1 MAIHMAWLAR
11 LGRSEKGAKFQWA
24 LPCILLLA
32 ILLSACLN
40 QQRSLVLATT
50 TSTYDSGLLDFIIPP
65 FEQAYNVKVRVIA
78 AGTGQALALGRSG
91 DVDALLVHAPEKE
104 KTFVDEGYGV
114 NRQYVMYNDFVIIGP
129 EEDPAGIR
137 GLNGAADAFAK
148 IAETG
153 YTFISR
159 GDESG
164 THTKEKAIWQEAG
177 LTPPEREGWYL
188 SIGQGMGA
196 TLTTANEKRAY
207 TLSDRG
213 TYLSRSNIDLVILME
228 GDEILFNPYHVMGV
242 SPEMFPNV
250 QDELTNLFIQYL
262 ISPETQEMIAEFG
275 VETFGQP
282 LFIPVRLEEAST
294 P

>member
-1 MAIHMAWLAR
+1 M
-11 LGRSEKGAKFQWA
+11 GK
-24 LPCILLLA
+24 
-32 ILLSACLN
+32 
-40 QQRSLVLATT
+40 
-50 TSTYDSGLLDFIIPP
+50 
-65 FEQAYNVKVRVIA
+65 
-78 AGTGQALALGRSG
+78 
-91 DVDALLVHAPEKE
+91 
-104 KTFVDEGYGV
+104 
-114 NRQYVMYNDFVIIGP
+114 
-129 EEDPAGIR
+129 
-137 GLNGAADAFAK
+137 AADAFAK

-153 YTFISR
+153 YTFVSR

-164 THTKEKAIWQEAG
+164 THTKEKAIWREAG

-228 GDEILFNPYHVMGV
+228 GDEILFNPYHVMALN
-242 SPEMFPNV
+242 PEMFPNV

-262 ISPETQEMIAEFG
+262 ISPETQEMIATFG
-275 VETFGQP
+275 IETFGQP
-282 LFIPVRLEEAST
+282 LFIPVRLEEVST

>member
-1 MAIHMAWLAR
+1 MAIYMAWLAR
-11 LGRSEKGAKFQWA
+11 LGRIEKGAKFQWA

-50 TSTYDSGLLDFIIPP
+50 TSTYDSGLLDSIIPP

-91 DVDALLVHAPEKE
+91 DVDVLLVHAPEKE
-104 KTFVDEGYGV
+104 KAFMDEGYGA
-114 NRQYVMYNDFVIIGP
+114 NRQYVMYNDFVIVGP
-129 EEDPAGIR
+129 EDDPAGIR
-137 GLNGAADAFAK
+137 GLGKATEAFAK

-177 LTPPEREGWYL
+177 LTPPETEGWYL

-196 TLTTANEKRAY
+196 TLTIANEKRAY

-228 GDEILFNPYHVMGV
+228 GDEILFNPYHVMAIN
-242 SPEMFPNV
+242 PEMFPNV

-262 ISPETQEMIAEFG
+262 ISPETQEMIATLG

-282 LFIPVRLEEAST
+282 LFTPVRLEEAST